1 MAVFKTLRRRRNER
15 KNSADHAQA
24 FTEEEVAAHAEDE
37 KIMSEVKAALRACLV
52 LYILHHCPSHRQLI
66 IVAASR
72 SQL

>member
-1 MAVFKTLRRRRNER
+1 VAVFKTLRRQRNER
-15 KNSADHAQA
+15 KSSANHGQA
-24 FTEEEVAAHAEDE
+24 ATEEDVAAHAEDE

-52 LYILHHCPSHRQLI
+52 LYVTLHCPSHPQLT